1 MGMIKRKEPNERN
14 LNELVEANKSTTRD
28 FD

>member
-1 MGMIKRKEPNERN
+1 MGMKARKEPNERN
-14 LNELVEANKSTTRD
+14 LNELVEADKSTTRD

>member
-1 MGMIKRKEPNERN
+1 MGKKARKEPNERN
-14 LNELVEANKSTTRD
+14 LNEPIKVNKSTTKD